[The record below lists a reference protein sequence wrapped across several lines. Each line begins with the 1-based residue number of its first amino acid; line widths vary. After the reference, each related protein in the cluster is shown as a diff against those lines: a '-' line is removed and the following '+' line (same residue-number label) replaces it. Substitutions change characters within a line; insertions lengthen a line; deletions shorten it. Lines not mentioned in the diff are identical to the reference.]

1 LYKSARPRIIAN
13 ASNAASTPDFPKR
26 SWVMPRTTNDWN
38 EPEFEPTNEPWD
50 FPLERRRKRRRTALT
65 TTFVVIFFA
74 GAAFTAGA
82 GDLAANALQA
92 GDACAQQANA
102 PLASDDASCE
112 AAQAAAPEPAPVAA
126 APEPEA
132 AAAPVE
138 AAPAEAAPAEA
149 APAEAAPAT
158 AEDTEPQASS
168 LGSTVRAATP
178 TSSATTAVAS
188 ATTNEP
194 EAATPETAVQPVLLK
209 VAAPVRVPPAKWAPK
224 QGAAA
229 PEVEGNGTPI
239 VWLNRALPDPTPAAR
254 RLSPAF
260 ASRLAATAKDA
271 GVDWALMLGV
281 LRADGGTGSTPASN
295 ASLSQLAGRLSS
307 LESAHNEWGSALAL
321 DGHPEFADRALALSH
336 YNRAV
341 GLWALVHGLEAAK
354 GQMTQRV
361 LNDPSISIYPG
372 GRSDLA
378 AGRVDVRVVALIA
391 YLRETFGEVTVSCLV
406 SGHKLYARP
415 GVVSAHIY
423 GRAVDIADLGS
434 SPILGN
440 QEPGGL
446 TEHGVRSVLLLPSE
460 LQPRQVISLLGLGG
474 PSFPLANHFDHIHVG
489 Y

>member
-1 LYKSARPRIIAN
+1 
-13 ASNAASTPDFPKR
+13 
-26 SWVMPRTTNDWN
+26 MPRTTNDWN

-92 GDACAQQANA
+92 SDACAQQANA
-102 PLASDDASCE
+102 PLASDDASCD
-112 AAQAAAPEPAPVAA
+112 AASAATPEPAPAAAPEAA
-126 APEPEA
+126 APAEA
-132 AAAPVE
+132 APVEAVPVEAAPVE
-138 AAPAEAAPAEA
+138 AAPAEAAPA
-149 APAEAAPAT
+149 T
-158 AEDTEPQASS
+158 AEETEVQASS
-168 LGSTVRAATP
+168 VGSTRHAAKPAASVTP
-178 TSSATTAVAS
+178 AVAS

-194 EAATPETAVQPVLLK
+194 DAVAPESVVQPVLLK
-209 VAAPVRVPPAKWAPK
+209 VAAPVKVPPAKWAPK
-224 QGAAA
+224 NGTAA

-239 VWLNRALPDPTPAAR
+239 VWLNRSLPDPTPPAR

-260 ASRLAATAKDA
+260 ASRLAATAKTA

-281 LRADGGTGSTPASN
+281 LRADGGTGSRPASN
-295 ASLSQLAGRLSS
+295 ASLSRLAGRLSS

-321 DGHPEFADRALALSH
+321 DGHPEFADRTLALAH

-354 GQMTQRV
+354 SQMTLRV
-361 LNDPSISIYPG
+361 LNDPSISIYAG

-423 GRAVDIADLGS
+423 GRAIDIADLGS

-446 TEHGVRSVLLLPSE
+446 TEHGVRAVLLLPAE

>member
-1 LYKSARPRIIAN
+1 
-13 ASNAASTPDFPKR
+13 
-26 SWVMPRTTNDWN
+26 MPRTNDWN

-50 FPLERRRKRRRTALT
+50 FPLERRRKRRRTALIS
-65 TTFVVIFFA
+65 TFVVMFFS

-92 GDACAQQANA
+92 SDACAQQANA
-102 PLASDDASCE
+102 PLVSDDASCD
-112 AAQAAAPEPAPVAA
+112 AAQAAAPEAAPAADPAPVA
-126 APEPEA
+126 EP
-132 AAAPVE
+132 APV
-138 AAPAEAAPAEA
+138 ADPAPSD

-158 AEDTEPQASS
+158 VDDGEPQAAN
-168 LGSTVRAATP
+168 LGTAVHATP
-178 TSSATTAVAS
+178 AAAAAPVAVLSATGEQDVA
-188 ATTNEP
+188 THD
-194 EAATPETAVQPVLLK
+194 AAALPVLK
-209 VAAPVRVPPAKWAPK
+209 SAAPVRVPPAKWAPK
-224 QGAAA
+224 HGAVA
-229 PEVEGNGTPI
+229 PEIEGNGTPI
-239 VWLNRALPDPTPAAR
+239 IWLNRALPDPTPAAR

-260 ASRLAATAKDA
+260 ASRLVAEAKRS

-281 LRADGGTGSTPASN
+281 LRAGGATGTTPATS

-307 LESAHNEWGSALAL
+307 LGTAHNEWGSALAL
-321 DGHPEFADRALALSH
+321 DGQPAFADRAQALAN
-336 YNRAV
+336 YDRAV
-341 GLWALVHGLEAAK
+341 GLWALVHGLAAAK
-354 GQMTQRV
+354 EQMTQRV
-361 LNDPSISIYPG
+361 LADPSISIYAG
-372 GRSDLA
+372 GRADLA

-440 QEPGGL
+440 QQPGGL
-446 TEHGVRSVLLLPSE
+446 TEHGVRAVLLLPSE

-474 PSFPLANHFDHIHVG
+474 PSFPLADHFDHIHIG

>member
-1 LYKSARPRIIAN
+1 
-13 ASNAASTPDFPKR
+13 
-26 SWVMPRTTNDWN
+26 MPRTNDWN

-65 TTFVVIFFA
+65 TTFVVMFFS

-92 GDACAQQANA
+92 SDACAQQANA
-102 PLASDDASCE
+102 PLVSDDTTCDAAPAATPE
-112 AAQAAAPEPAPVAA
+112 AAPAPAADPAPVAA
-126 APEPEA
+126 DPAPAVDP
-132 AAAPVE
+132 APVAE
-138 AAPAEAAPAEA
+138 PAPSA

-158 AEDTEPQASS
+158 ADDSEPQAQSV
-168 LGSTVRAATP
+168 GSRAHTTAAQSAAAPVIVASVAATTGEP
-178 TSSATTAVAS
+178 DVATHD
-188 ATTNEP
+188 
-194 EAATPETAVQPVLLK
+194 AAALPVLK
-209 VAAPVRVPPAKWAPK
+209 STAPVRVPPAKWAPK
-224 QGAAA
+224 HASVA
-229 PEVEGNGTPI
+229 PEVEGNGTPV

-260 ASRLAATAKDA
+260 ASRLAAEAKRS

-281 LRADGGTGSTPASN
+281 LRAGGATGTTPATN
-295 ASLSQLAGRLSS
+295 ASLSQLGGRLSS
-307 LESAHNEWGSALAL
+307 LGTAHNEWGAALAL
-321 DGHPEFADRALALSH
+321 DGQPAFADRALALAN
-336 YNRAV
+336 YDRAV

-354 GQMTQRV
+354 EQMTQRV
-361 LNDPSISIYPG
+361 LADPSISIYAG
-372 GRSDLA
+372 GRADLA
-378 AGRVDVRVVALIA
+378 SGRVDVRVVALIA
-391 YLRETFGEVTVSCLV
+391 YLRQTFGEVTVSCLV

-440 QEPGGL
+440 QQPGGL
-446 TEHGVRSVLLLPSE
+446 TEHAVRDVLLLPAE

-474 PSFPLANHFDHIHVG
+474 PSFPLANHFDHIHIG